1 MNTIVSE
8 CTISSISS
16 VHSSAVLSP
25 SPSLLQKAINDVMS
39 AGWAVFKGAL
49 KAACSEVVT
58 HLFDLWEK
66 GKKKKEAEALAWV
79 PAEYK
84 TKWSDD
90 SWGCYAVTVDG
101 RRLRPLHC
109 FNTYNNIRLAALGV
123 LSALTV
129 TLWGAV
135 KETVLCF
142 YVSGILSL
150 SNWFC

>member
-1 MNTIVSE
+1 MIFE
-8 CTISSISS
+8 
-16 VHSSAVLSP
+16 
-25 SPSLLQKAINDVMS
+25 K
-39 AGWAVFKGAL
+39 
-49 KAACSEVVT
+49 
-58 HLFDLWEK
+58 K

-90 SWGCYAVTVDG
+90 SWGRYAVTVDG

-129 TLWGAV
+129 TL
-135 KETVLCF
+135 
-142 YVSGILSL
+142 
-150 SNWFC
+150 